1 MRGDG
6 VVKRERER
14 GGGDMEVEFFSNV
27 VSEEDTVEVDPENDN
42 FGVEG
47 ERCGICMDLVI
58 DRGVLDCCQH
68 WFCFECIDNWSSIIN
83 LCPLCQSQFQLIT
96 CIPVYD
102 PIGCS
107 NMDEDTDCRDDDW
120 GAKGNNNILSLPLY
134 YIDENA
140 VTCLDRDGCKI
151 RSGSVTYEENLALDT
166 SVACDSCDLWY
177 HAFCVGF
184 DPEGT
189 HVDSWLCPRC
199 LVTQSEQKSDSQGRY
214 NSGNHLNPINAHK
227 YCLCNTSAGK
237 VPLSVA
243 DSGRTAVGVSRM
255 DGGHVDKEPIKYCLS
270 AQEIVSHLGVEQSVL
285 APDSCS
291 REPRKLEQHDLNTTS
306 PELSAHS
313 VKIDEPVASIAPK

>member
-1 MRGDG
+1 M
-6 VVKRERER
+6 
-14 GGGDMEVEFFSNV
+14 
-27 VSEEDTVEVDPENDN
+27 
-42 FGVEG
+42 
-47 ERCGICMDLVI
+47 
-58 DRGVLDCCQH
+58 
-68 WFCFECIDNWSSIIN
+68 
-83 LCPLCQSQFQLIT
+83 
-96 CIPVYD
+96 
-102 PIGCS
+102 
-107 NMDEDTDCRDDDW
+107 
-120 GAKGNNNILSLPLY
+120 
-134 YIDENA
+134 
-140 VTCLDRDGCKI
+140 
-151 RSGSVTYEENLALDT
+151 TYEENLALDT

-199 LVTQSEQKSDSQGRY
+199 LVTQSERKSDSQGRY